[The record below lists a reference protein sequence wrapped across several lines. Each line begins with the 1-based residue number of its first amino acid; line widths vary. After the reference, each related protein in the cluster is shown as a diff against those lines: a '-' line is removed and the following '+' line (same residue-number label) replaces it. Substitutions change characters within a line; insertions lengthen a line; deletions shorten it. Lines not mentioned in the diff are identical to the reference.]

1 MPQTYVSSWA
11 EVQAKIDEL
20 EAARHDVLQV
30 VEAGN
35 RILILSKKR
44 AGRPPKVETRGGGK

>member
-1 MPQTYVSSWA
+1 MPQTYVAGWPDVPKA
-11 EVQAKIDEL
+11 IEDL
-20 EAARHDVLQV
+20 ESNRHDVLQV

-44 AGRPPKVETRGGGK
+44 QGRPPKVETRGKK